1 MMLKRDSEASQER
14 CVILIL
20 QLKINELAIFKDLI
34 EMVCFLQR
42 TVESQGK
49 KVADLEDY
57 IDGMVLRVMEKA
69 PVILDTNLK
78 YYCSLYKQRWNMF
91 TKYEIQI

>member
-1 MMLKRDSEASQER
+1 
-14 CVILIL
+14 
-20 QLKINELAIFKDLI
+20 
-34 EMVCFLQR
+34 MVCFLQR

-78 YYCSLYKQRWNMF
+78 YYCSLYKQRWLYMF
-91 TKYEIQI
+91 THSNTDLILVLSLDIEHINHNSINIYHYHA